1 MRHTRQREKNRHTYR
16 ERERQY
22 GPYSGKKQ
30 SAETTPKDA
39 LTLALQEKECSKKLK
54 ETTSKRLSVTTVSH
68 QAQTTDREYKKELNK
83 NSRTKKYSY
92 GNDKFTG
99 NITQHI

>member
-1 MRHTRQREKNRHTYR
+1 MRHTRQRERNRDTHT

-39 LTLALQEKECSKKLK
+39 LTLDLQEKECSK

-92 GNDKFTG
+92 RNDKFTG